1 MTDLPISESLAQ
13 QLQQTAEEKGLSVA
27 VYLEEMMWEERA
39 QRQRR
44 KIHEEQSWWLSRSL
58 NTRARYEGQ
67 YVALHNEQVVDSDA
81 DVDALHRRVR
91 SRYGSTA
98 VAIIPA
104 EGPREFK
111 IYGGRIVS
119 R

>member
-58 NTRARYEGQ
+58 STRARYEGQ
-67 YVALHNEQVVDSDA
+67 YVALHNRQVVDSDA

-104 EGPREFK
+104 EGPRAFK